1 MEYYNDF
8 EDLENLPRI
17 KNMPIDRPSRPWKIR
32 AAKKL
37 DESQRNLI
45 SSLEEQRDD
54 VIDYD
59 FSYDASR
66 HEREWIMDSLVLFF
80 EMQWF
85 SDVVRLVKGGKEAS
99 VYQCLTSPAS
109 PAEEKYLAA
118 KVYRPRR
125 FRNLRNDYIYREGRA
140 ELDDSGNEIIDE
152 GMLKAIQQ
160 RSDYGRQ
167 VMHTSWLEHEFNTM
181 KLFSDA
187 GADVPRPY
195 ARGNNA
201 ILMEFIGDG
210 DMAAPTLNAVELDQV
225 EARIL
230 FERVLFNIEIML
242 ANERVH
248 ADLSAFNILY
258 WQGDIMLIDFPQ
270 AISPFENRNA
280 YSIFKRDLR
289 RVCEYF
295 TRQGVEV
302 KDHELARKLWQS
314 HKYRRMPEIHP
325 GLLDEEDE
333 QDREYWDRLIYKT

>member
-1 MEYYNDF
+1 
-8 EDLENLPRI
+8 
-17 KNMPIDRPSRPWKIR
+17 
-32 AAKKL
+32 
-37 DESQRNLI
+37 
-45 SSLEEQRDD
+45 
-54 VIDYD
+54 
-59 FSYDASR
+59 
-66 HEREWIMDSLVLFF
+66 MDSLGLFF
-80 EMQWF
+80 ETQWF
-85 SDVVRLVKGGKEAS
+85 ADVARLVKGGKEAS

-125 FRNLRNDYIYREGRA
+125 FRNLRQDHIYREGRA
-140 ELDDSGNEIIDE
+140 EFDDSGNEIID
-152 GMLKAIQQ
+152 GGVLKAIRQ
-160 RSDYGRQ
+160 RTDYGRQ
-167 VMHTSWLEHEFNTM
+167 VMHTSWLEHEFDTLKM
-181 KLFSDA
+181 IHDA

-201 ILMEFIGDG
+201 ILMEFIGEG

-258 WQGDIMLIDFPQ
+258 WQGDIVLIDFPQ

-302 KDHELARKLWQS
+302 KDHELARKLWQF
-314 HKYRRMPEIHP
+314 HKYRLTPEIHP
-325 GLLDEEDE
+325 SLLDEEDE
-333 QDREYWDRLIYKT
+333 QDREYWDRLIYKS